1 MKVYVLV
8 DFCGEPT
15 VFTCAESL
23 IYNINSDYF
32 YYGDETNKVY
42 LSEVLK
48 NPQSIKYFI
57 NFFETL
63 PSDSRV
69 IFYCDHDGSTRV
81 ETLWMF
87 QTEVPLKGEA

>member
-15 VFTCAESL
+15 VFRDAESL
-23 IYNINSDYF
+23 IYNINADYF

-42 LSEVLK
+42 LSEVLQ
-48 NPQSIKYFI
+48 NPQNIKYFI

-63 PSDSRV
+63 PINSRV
-69 IFYCDHDGSTRV
+69 IFYCDDDGSTRI
-81 ETLWMF
+81 ETLWICE
-87 QTEVPLKGEA
+87 TGDLIK